1 MQYSKKYRKSNGFTL
16 IESMLGVM
24 VIGLVS
30 GSIMLSISSV
40 EKKLF
45 KMRLKENAFETLRN
59 YTNFLG
65 SRIAVGNIPDNIV
78 DSGKDVVIYKHED
91 INDIVTDVYTANIS
105 FKKDRHCSE
114 DCKRDDICSD
124 LCRGKMFSL
133 ETTIVWPNEYDF
145 QKQNSLTFYTY
156 QIELPE

>member
-1 MQYSKKYRKSNGFTL
+1 
-16 IESMLGVM
+16 MLGIM
-24 VIGLVS
+24 VIGFVS

-45 KMRLKENAFETLRN
+45 EMRLRENAFETLRN

-78 DSGKDVVIYKHED
+78 DTGKDVVIYKHED
-91 INDIVTDVYTANIS
+91 INGIVTDAYTGNIS
-105 FKKDRHCSE
+105 FKKDCHCSE
-114 DCKRDDICSD
+114 DCKRDNICSD

-145 QKQNSLTFYTY
+145 QNQNSLTFYTY
-156 QIELPE
+156 QIEFPE